1 MVPDNAAGVELEIPP
16 GSAYVGVAR
25 LALAALARKAGFD
38 EEAVD
43 DLRIAVSEACTNA
56 VLSHEHAGTD
66 QPIGIDWREEDARVI
81 VEVHD
86 RGAAFDP
93 TSLDVSDTQG
103 MRLSMSIALLE
114 SLVDEC
120 DFSPRDEGGMSTR
133 LVISR

>member
-1 MVPDNAAGVELEIPP
+1 MPASTSGIELEIPS

-38 EEAVD
+38 EEAID

-56 VLSHEHAGTD
+56 VLANEQAGTD
-66 QPIGIDWREEDARVI
+66 LPIAIAWREEDERVI
-81 VEVHD
+81 VEIHD

-93 TSLDVSDTQG
+93 TSLDLSDTQG

-120 DFSPRDEGGMSTR
+120 AFSPRDDGGMSTR
-133 LVISR
+133 LAVFR